1 MTTIRQ
7 AAYITSNRN
16 AAYWLHQVNRDLPY
30 GDIDAMIA
38 EAVSH
43 LSGVRLLVLDRV
55 DVLDMAGRE
64 DLLYWLDGLAA
75 DGEIDSALLFA
86 TLKALPANL
95 PENIEAIWIENGIAG
110 KVMAAA

>member
-38 EAVSH
+38 AAEAEGAVVTQISAQ
-43 LSGVRLLVLDRV
+43 RFLVDHNAW
-55 DVLDMAGRE
+55 MTAWGTAE
-64 DLLYWLDGLAA
+64 P
-75 DGEIDSALLFA
+75 I
-86 TLKALPANL
+86 
-95 PENIEAIWIENGIAG
+95 
-110 KVMAAA
+110 